1 MAGAGPALQPVL
13 RLGPIAIDA
22 APGGSG
28 VLVIAC
34 SSVGHDP
41 ARLPEPEFRRIA
53 TAQDRPAL
61 FLRDASRSW
70 ATAPEFAP
78 ALLQAVAD
86 LRARQPIT
94 RIVTLGLSMGG
105 FAALAAADLLG
116 AQAALAIGPQ
126 ACTRDPRWAG
136 WTSPLPPRP
145 CPLPQGCWISLCHGL
160 RDDAATAARFAPRR
174 GIDHFLFAGLGHS
187 DLGPHLKTKGLQ
199 GMVDAICAGD
209 RRRLIRL
216 ASAAGGQRQL
226 PR

>member
-1 MAGAGPALQPVL
+1 MALTAPPLIELA
-13 RLGPIAIDA
+13 RAGPIAIDA
-22 APGGSG
+22 SPGPGA

-41 ARLPEPEFRRIA
+41 ARLPEPEFRRMA
-53 TAQDRPAL
+53 TAQGRPAL

-78 ALLQAVAD
+78 ALRAAVAG
-86 LRARQPIT
+86 LRAGQRID

-105 FAALAAADLLG
+105 FAALVAADLLG
-116 AQAALAIGPQ
+116 AAAALAIGPQ
-126 ACTRDPRWAG
+126 ADSRDPRWAR
-136 WTSPLPPRP
+136 WTAALPPRP
-145 CPLPQGCWISLCHGL
+145 CPLPQGCWITLCHGL
-160 RDDAATAARFAPRR
+160 ADDGATAARFTPRR
-174 GIDHFLFAGLGHS
+174 GIDHFLFAGRGHS
-187 DLGPHLKTKGLQ
+187 DLGPHLRAHGLQ

-216 ASAAGGQRQL
+216 ATAAGGARQL